1 MKCPKCNCD
10 MNDISSFCT
19 QCGTLNPKIFPP
31 KQTSEIQTQQDTST
45 VEAKTIKKHPDT
57 KNWKFLGILA
67 CVAIVI
73 IIIIFST
80 GNNTK
85 EVPMSLIEQVVM
97 SCKDFKTDKYA
108 MSFTTS
114 DQYDKDSKIDT
125 VNITITAEGAYG
137 YYKTS
142 CTARYQYDRSS
153 DLWSLISVSDWSK
166 KEYTLKDSI
175 IGKEWY
181 VKSTTG
187 GDSVYAVKVTS
198 ISGAIA
204 TVDLSMKSSVYTGI
218 SSGNKL
224 CEISCI
230 QDAEIKGTSL
240 ILSAE
245 LPDHFYSQKSLGENS
260 NMAEIYIFWDLQQ
273 GVTSALTDNIIYIE

>member
-1 MKCPKCNCD
+1 
-10 MNDISSFCT
+10 MNDLSSFCT

-31 KQTSEIQTQQDTST
+31 EQTNEVRSPEDAAT
-45 VEAKTIKKHPDT
+45 VETKTIKERLNNKT
-57 KNWKFLGILA
+57 LKILGILA

-73 IIIIFST
+73 IIIISST

-85 EVPMSLIEQVVM
+85 EVPMSLVEQVVM
-97 SCKDFKTDKYA
+97 SCKDFKIDKYA

-114 DQYDKDSKIDT
+114 NQYDKDSKIDT
-125 VNITITAEGAYG
+125 VNITITAEGTYG

-204 TVDLSMKSSVYTGI
+204 TVDFSMKSSVFTGI
-218 SSGNKL
+218 TSENKL

-260 NMAEIYIFWDLQQ
+260 NMAEICIFWDLQQ
-273 GVTSALTDNIIYIE
+273 GVTSALTDNIIYIK